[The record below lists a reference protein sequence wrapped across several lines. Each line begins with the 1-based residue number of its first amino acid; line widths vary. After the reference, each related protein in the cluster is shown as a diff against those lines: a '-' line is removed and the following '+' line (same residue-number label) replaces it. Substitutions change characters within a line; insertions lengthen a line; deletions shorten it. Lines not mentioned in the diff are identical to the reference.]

1 MGTEK
6 SIEQTTAEREAY
18 DRDPAG
24 YLASHE
30 MTHGL
35 KIHIMR
41 GEAKLTHA
49 AEKAHLEAE
58 LAAMTEKCE
67 ALAALTRALESESGY
82 NLFGTD
88 EQRSAAFADVV
99 KARTALTKL
108 GININA

>member
-35 KIHIMR
+35 KIHIMC

-58 LAAMTEKCE
+58 RAAMTENCE
-67 ALAALTRALESESGY
+67 ALAALTRALESES
-82 NLFGTD
+82 
-88 EQRSAAFADVV
+88 
-99 KARTALTKL
+99 
-108 GININA
+108 

>member
-35 KIHIMR
+35 KIHIMC

-58 LAAMTEKCE
+58 RDAWREMARAERHAAGARLHGSGEQQAE
-67 ALAALTRALESESGY
+67 AFRRLGAAEGALR
-82 NLFGTD
+82 D
-88 EQRSAAFADVV
+88 
-99 KARTALTKL
+99 L
-108 GININA
+108 GIDPHA